1 MKQDPDVSIKRRAL
15 ELSFALINASN
26 IRVMMKELLGF
37 LEKSDAEFKAQCSS
51 GIVSATERF
60 SPNRRWHIDTL
71 LRVLIAAGNFI
82 RDDVVSNTIQI
93 VADAASLQG
102 YAVGQLWRAVSC
114 SPASLQ
120 HDGQPGDLDLQV
132 ASLPISERQPLAQV
146 ASWCL
151 GEYGDS
157 LINGHTNAT
166 EQEEP
171 VVAGEDEVVDF
182 MQGLLV
188 SANSTVVT
196 KQYALT
202 ALTKLS
208 TRFSTT
214 VG

>member
-1 MKQDPDVSIKRRAL
+1 M
-15 ELSFALINASN
+15 ELSFALINGSN
-26 IRVMMKELLGF
+26 IRAMMKELLAF

-60 SPNRRWHIDTL
+60 SPNRRWHVDTL
-71 LRVLIAAGNFI
+71 LRVLIAAGNFL

-93 VADAASLQG
+93 VSESTSLQG

-114 SPASLQ
+114 SSGSLQ
-120 HDGQPGDLDLQV
+120 HDGQPGDLDLQG

-146 ASWCL
+146 ASWWL

-157 LINGHTNAT
+157 LINGHTNAS

-182 MQGLLV
+182 IQAIL
-188 SANSTVVT
+188 SSSQSTIVT

-208 TRFSTT
+208 TRFSVT